1 MRCFI
6 AIDLNEKI
14 RRQLAKL
21 QQELQKKADVK
32 TGDVKW
38 VRPDLVHLTL
48 KFLGEVR
55 DENIAEVCKAVG
67 DVAGRHAGFELDVG
81 GVGYF
86 GKGSAKVL
94 WVGAGDNSSEL
105 VGLQG
110 DIEENLARA
119 GWREETRRFTGHLT
133 LCRIRNPRAGRALAE
148 LSKDYEKLE
157 LGLIKVEELCVYQ
170 SELRPTGPIYTVLS
184 RSQLGV

>member
-6 AIDLNEKI
+6 AIDLDEEI

-21 QQELQKKADVK
+21 QQEMQRKVDVRR
-32 TGDVKW
+32 GDVKW
-38 VRPDLVHLTL
+38 VKPDLIHLTL

-55 DENIAEVCKAVG
+55 DDNIAEVCKAVD
-67 DVAGRHAGFELDVG
+67 DVAGGHGDFELEVG

-94 WVGAGDNSSEL
+94 WVGAGAHSSEL
-105 VGLQG
+105 TGLQS
-110 DIEENLARA
+110 DIEQDLAKA
-119 GWREETRRFTGHLT
+119 GWREENRRFTGHLT

-148 LSKDYEKLE
+148 LSGEYENFDIGLLE
-157 LGLIKVEELCVYQ
+157 VDSVCVYQ
-170 SELRPTGPIYTVLS
+170 SELTPSGPIYTVLS
-184 RSQLGV
+184 RSRLGG